1 VKGAV
6 GCSLVAVDAKWP
18 HDIMHSAFSR
28 DSLIYTLVPL
38 GGVDRAWEEL
48 LQPGENRVRPF
59 DHWGCGRPLSQPHEE
74 RRPAGACRRSLR
86 RWLLAASRMATTQG
100 RCARVRSA
108 PSRTSQ
114 SAYRALKQCAS
125 DQALCLSL
133 YSLSTSGGSAGLRR
147 QHRGALSMALSD
159 QLCQTIRRS
168 LGTEALG
175 RPGTLHHGAELMR
188 VQLVDLAPAPT
199 RAG

>member
-1 VKGAV
+1 MLSCC
-6 GCSLVAVDAKWP
+6 GCEVAP
-18 HDIMHSAFSR
+18 RHHAFSR

-48 LQPGENRVRPF
+48 LQPDENSASMITGGVVDRFHSRTRSV
-59 DHWGCGRPLSQPHEE
+59 D

-147 QHRGALSMALSD
+147 QHRGALSD

-188 VQLVDLAPAPT
+188 VQLVDLAPAPS

>member
-28 DSLIYTLVPL
+28 DSLIYTLGPL

-48 LQPGENRVRPF
+48 LQPDENSASMITGDVVDR
-59 DHWGCGRPLSQPHEE
+59 SQPHEE
-74 RRPAGACRRSLR
+74 RRPAGARYGAGSWLHRGWRRR
-86 RWLLAASRMATTQG
+86 RG
-100 RCARVRSA
+100 DARARSA

-125 DQALCLSL
+125 DQALCLMSL

-147 QHRGALSMALSD
+147 QHRGALSD

-168 LGTEALG
+168 LGSN
-175 RPGTLHHGAELMR
+175 
-188 VQLVDLAPAPT
+188 
-199 RAG
+199 

>member
-1 VKGAV
+1 MLWDAHWLLSCC
-6 GCSLVAVDAKWP
+6 GCEVAP
-18 HDIMHSAFSR
+18 RHHAFSR

-133 YSLSTSGGSAGLRR
+133 YSLSRSGGSAGLRR
-147 QHRGALSMALSD
+147 QHRGALSD

-175 RPGTLHHGAELMR
+175 RPGTLHHGAELIEGPFSR
-188 VQLVDLAPAPT
+188 PGPS

>member
-1 VKGAV
+1 MAWTGHGKNFFNPVKT
-6 GCSLVAVDAKWP
+6 GCV
-18 HDIMHSAFSR
+18 H
-28 DSLIYTLVPL
+28 LIT
-38 GGVDRAWEEL
+38 GGVVDRFHS
-48 LQPGENRVRPF
+48 RTRSVVRPA
-59 DHWGCGRPLSQPHEE
+59 L
-74 RRPAGACRRSLR
+74 AGARYGAGSWLHRGWRRR
-86 RWLLAASRMATTQG
+86 RG
-100 RCARVRSA
+100 DARARSA

-147 QHRGALSMALSD
+147 QHRGALSD

-188 VQLVDLAPAPT
+188 VQLVDLAPRE
-199 RAG
+199 RAEDWKGFFVVTPDTHSSLDSARALRPGRRLP

>member
-1 VKGAV
+1 MLWMRSGPTTS
-6 GCSLVAVDAKWP
+6 CILERLVN
-18 HDIMHSAFSR
+18 
-28 DSLIYTLVPL
+28 LYTRAPRWR
-38 GGVDRAWEEL
+38 GQRAWEEL
-48 LQPGENRVRPF
+48 LQPDENSASMITGGVVDR
-59 DHWGCGRPLSQPHEE
+59 SQPHEE

-147 QHRGALSMALSD
+147 QHQGCIVRPIVSD
-159 QLCQTIRRS
+159 NKTESGNC
-168 LGTEALG
+168 EALG
-175 RPGTLHHGAELMR
+175 RPGTLHHGAELILGPVSR
-188 VQLVDLAPAPT
+188 PGPS

>member
-1 VKGAV
+1 MKGAV

-100 RCARVRSA
+100 RCARA
-108 PSRTSQ
+108 QRTIAHEPERLQ
-114 SAYRALKQCAS
+114 SA
-125 DQALCLSL
+125 
-133 YSLSTSGGSAGLRR
+133 
-147 QHRGALSMALSD
+147 
-159 QLCQTIRRS
+159 
-168 LGTEALG
+168 
-175 RPGTLHHGAELMR
+175 
-188 VQLVDLAPAPT
+188 
-199 RAG
+199 